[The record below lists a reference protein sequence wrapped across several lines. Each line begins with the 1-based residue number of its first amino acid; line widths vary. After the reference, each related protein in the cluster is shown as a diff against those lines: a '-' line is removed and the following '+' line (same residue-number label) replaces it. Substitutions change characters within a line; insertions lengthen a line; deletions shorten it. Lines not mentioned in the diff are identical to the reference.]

1 MYTTKDSGYLYGCEK
16 HEESKNRSK
25 LARTTSMVTLL
36 TSNIPAMG
44 CWGAIEPLFI
54 ANALVATLKM
64 RRQGHVAH
72 GTSRLYPSVRS
83 LRDLHSLGPNTYTH
97 THTHTHSHTHSLSQ
111 WIINGSKMWITNGG
125 VANWYGVDCSVT
137 FVL

>member
-97 THTHTHSHTHSLSQ
+97 THTHTHILTLIHSPS
-111 WIINGSKMWITNGG
+111 GSSTAQRCGSLMEELLTGM
-125 VANWYGVDCSVT
+125 V
-137 FVL
+137 